1 MKKILKIIGT
11 IIIVVLT
18 LLLLFDVIIVIKS
31 KTNPDKV
38 PGILGYK
45 PFIVMS
51 GSMMSQIEIGDL
63 VFVKETDATSLKEND
78 IIAFKDEENLVT
90 THRIINVIN
99 ENGEISFETKGD
111 SNNVKDEKRVYPK
124 DIEGIYIFKIEKLGK
139 FILFLQEP
147 QGFSIMMLAIL
158 IIGAVLF
165 IKDNQKDNKEK
176 KILDEEYLKE
186 FEEFKRKKEEE
197 KKNE

>member
-11 IIIVVLT
+11 IIIIALM
-18 LLLLFDVIIVIKS
+18 LLLLFDVIIVIQS

-38 PGILGYK
+38 PGIFGYK
-45 PFIVMS
+45 PFIVLS
-51 GSMMSQIEIGDL
+51 GSMMSKIEIGDL
-63 VFVKETDATSLKEND
+63 VFVKETDATTLKEND
-78 IIAFKDEENLVT
+78 IIAFRDSENLVT
-90 THRIINVIN
+90 THRIISVIN

-124 DIEGIYIFKIEKLGK
+124 DIEGIYVFKIEKLGK

-165 IKDNQKDNKEK
+165 IRDNQKNNKEE
-176 KILDEEYLKE
+176 KILDEQYLKE